1 MKNITKQNNIYFE
14 EDILQHEYEKVTACF
29 DITTRVTPEPYK
41 PAQNN
46 LLSESAILQYIKG
59 KKKSG
64 ALSLY
69 LHIPFCNHK
78 CRFCDLYSFQ
88 VPVKNRHLINEYIDV
103 LVKEIR
109 VWGNLLQLEK
119 RSVTTIHFGGGSP
132 LILAKDQFELIINT
146 LKKIFSI
153 TNKTEIA
160 IEITTSDITDENIKM
175 LKNFNI
181 SRIHVGI
188 QTLSDQI
195 RTILGRREPAQIV
208 REKLRLLLSE
218 NFITSVDMLYGLP
231 LQSQQIFLADLTE
244 LMEYGVDGF
253 ALYELQISGLMNKL
267 LMKNSS
273 YNIDKSTSYKMLLRG
288 KKTLTDA
295 GFKNVFFNHY
305 GKNRDKNLYFTYPQ
319 RQEDCLA
326 FGTIADAQWSNV
338 FFRHL
343 KYKKYL
349 TSIAEGYSGIDYGH
363 IENKHRTSLRK
374 FENFIMSAQ
383 IPFSGVSSMLKL
395 VGNSFNGV
403 FDMWKIAGLISENKS
418 SRIYELTGSGCWLV
432 STMLKQIRRL

>member
-1 MKNITKQNNIYFE
+1 MKNTTKLNNIHFE
-14 EDILQHEYEKVTACF
+14 ENILQHEYEKVSTCF
-29 DITTRVTPEPYK
+29 DITKRVTPEPYK

-46 LLSESAILQYIKG
+46 LLSESAILQHIVN

-64 ALSLY
+64 ALSIY

-88 VPVKNRHLINEYIDV
+88 VPAKNRHIIEEYINV
-103 LVKEIR
+103 LRKEIR
-109 VWGNLLQLEK
+109 LWGNLLQLEK

-132 LILAKDQFELIINT
+132 LLLQKHQLELLIFT
-146 LKKIFSI
+146 LKNFFLI

-160 IEITTSDITDENIKM
+160 IEITTSDITDENIRLLQK
-175 LKNFNI
+175 FTV
-181 SRIHVGI
+181 SRIHVGV

-195 RTILGRREPAQIV
+195 RIVLGRRESSQVV
-208 REKLRLLLSE
+208 RAKMRLLLSE

-231 LQSQQIFLADLTE
+231 LQSQDTFLADLNE

-253 ALYELQISGLMNKL
+253 ALYELQISRLMNKL
-267 LMKNSS
+267 LKENSS
-273 YNIDKSTSYKMLLRG
+273 YNIDKSANYKMLLSG
-288 KKTLTDA
+288 KKVLNDA

-326 FGTIADAQWSNV
+326 FGTIADAQWDNV
-338 FFRHL
+338 LFRHY
-343 KYKKYL
+343 KYKGYL
-349 TSIAEGYSGIDYGH
+349 ASVTNGNAGIDYGH
-363 IENKHRTSLRK
+363 IENKHRMSLRK
-374 FENFIMSAQ
+374 FENYLMSAQ
-383 IPFSGVSSMLKL
+383 IPFSGVDSMLEL

-403 FDMWKIAGLISENKS
+403 IDMWKIAGLMGENKS
-418 SRIYELTGSGCWLV
+418 SRVYELTGSGCWLV
-432 STMLKQIRRL
+432 TTMLKQIRRL